1 MILEQA
7 DIFHRVVNKRDL
19 AIVPWEAQR
28 LQPASYE
35 LALSSRFLIFDPT
48 VEVIDPLSLGT
59 YTREINID
67 DNEQPYYDQGYLVLH
82 PGEFVI
88 GATVESIGFP
98 FDLVGILNGKSSL
111 GRLGLQ
117 VHATAGFFDPGF
129 HGTAT
134 LEMSNV
140 SRLPIRL
147 WPGMLVAQ
155 MAFFMLS
162 RETTVPYGDPTL
174 RSRYQDQTG
183 PTASRYSNGPMTRV
197 RPVDMSLSEIGE
209 AEQLQIPGVDWSK
222 Y

>member
-19 AIVPWEAQR
+19 SIEPWEPDAR
-28 LQPASYE
+28 LRPASYD
-35 LALSSRFLIFDPT
+35 LALSSRFLLFDPT
-48 VEVIDPLSLGT
+48 VEVIDPLDLGI

-82 PGEFVI
+82 PGEFVL
-88 GATVESIGFP
+88 GATVEIFKFP
-98 FDLVGILNGKSSL
+98 NDLAGELTGKSSL

-129 HGTAT
+129 CGVGT

-147 WPGMLVAQ
+147 HPGMLVAQ
-155 MAFFMLS
+155 MRFMQMS
-162 RETTVPYGDPTL
+162 RPTELPYGDPKIN
-174 RSRYQDQTG
+174 SHYQNQAG
-183 PTASRYSNGPMTRV
+183 PTASRYPSAVKV
-197 RPVDMSLSEIGE
+197 RNL
-209 AEQLQIPGVDWSK
+209 
-222 Y
+222 